1 MSVSNEHKAIAGSNH
16 CCLHDREEHTER
28 EGGRERER
36 EMYRQTD
43 THTGEI
49 KERTLCS
56 IKCKHKPES
65 KGKKKM
71 AVPSKV

>member
-1 MSVSNEHKAIAGSNH
+1 MQAATIVA
-16 CCLHDREEHTER
+16 CMTER
-28 EGGRERER
+28 NTQRGREGERER